1 MSDTLKKNGLVVVA
15 CTLILSLTGCTFAS
29 ENAQINDSAVVVS
42 EQEVSSVDNATNNTT
57 TENATAQGTVTSANE
72 LFTDREM
79 EQTYDSEEAIY
90 YTLESNQEIVIDEEG
105 VYVFSGDVTET
116 TILVE
121 ADDEAKVQLVLDGVS
136 IINEDMPAI
145 YVKSADKV
153 FVTTTDSD
161 NYLEMSGQGTT
172 VDDNNLDAVIFSKDD
187 IVFGGLGTIE
197 IVSVNENGI
206 SAKDDLKITG
216 GTMIVTAE
224 ADGLEANDSIRI
236 IGGDIIIDSNK
247 DAMHAENDED
257 DSLGFIYI
265 DEANIFIIAGDDAIR
280 GTSYVQIDG
289 GTIEVETCVEGIEA
303 TYIQINDGTIDIY
316 ATDDGINA
324 TSKSSAY
331 DVLIEVYGGI
341 INVVMASGDTDGFDS
356 NGNLTIYDGT
366 ISVEAVS
373 AFDADGTIEWI
384 DGDITVNGEAI
395 TEIVESQMGGQ
406 MGGRMGGSLDGVP
419 EDGFPTDGFPMD
431 DSMDG
436 RPDKH

>member
-1 MSDTLKKNGLVVVA
+1 MKLKKNGLVVVA
-15 CTLILSLTGCTFAS
+15 CALIISLTGCTFTN
-29 ENAQINDSAVVVS
+29 ENAQINDSAVVVT
-42 EQEVSSVDNATNNTT
+42 EQEVVSEDSATKSTT
-57 TENATAQGTVTSANE
+57 TETSQGTVTSTND
-72 LFTDREM
+72 LFTDRDM

-90 YTLESNQEIVIDEEG
+90 YTLESNQDIVIDEEG

-161 NYLEMSGQGTT
+161 NYLEMSGQGAT
-172 VDDNNLDAVIFSKDD
+172 VDDKNLDAVIFSKDD
-187 IVFGGLGTIE
+187 IVFSGLGTIE

-216 GTMIVTAE
+216 GSMIVTAE

-257 DSLGFIYI
+257 DSLGYIYI

-289 GTIEVETCVEGIEA
+289 GTIEIETCVEGIEA

-324 TSKSSAY
+324 TSKSSTY

-406 MGGRMGGSLDGVP
+406 MGGRMGGSMDSAP

-436 RPDKH
+436 RPNKH